1 MGYQTVGITLVCML
15 GHFAVACAARYYYIF
30 VSIAT
35 AGDCGGSGGQL
46 QYYSGHGQLSVAAS
60 GNVTRRH
67 ASNMLL
73 QQYKVCSAL
82 HVAGDIYLTA

>member
-1 MGYQTVGITLVCML
+1 MYVRPFCGCMRREVL
-15 GHFAVACAARYYYIF
+15 LHFVN
-30 VSIAT
+30 IAT

-82 HVAGDIYLTA
+82 HAVRDKYRTA